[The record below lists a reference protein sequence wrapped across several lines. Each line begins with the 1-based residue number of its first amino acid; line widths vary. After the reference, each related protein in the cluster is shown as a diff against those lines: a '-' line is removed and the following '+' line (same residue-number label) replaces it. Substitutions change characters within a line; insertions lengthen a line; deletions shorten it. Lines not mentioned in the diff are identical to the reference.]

1 MMLTDLTFTSN
12 GIRCAAWHVSARSG
26 ALARPAGRPCVVMA
40 NGFGGTRDTGLLG
53 FAEAFAHAGLDAF
66 VFDYRG
72 FGASEGTPRQDISVR
87 RQRQDYEAAVAA
99 ARHLAGVDPNR
110 IALWGTSYSAGHC
123 VVVAVQDRRIAA
135 VVSMTPAM
143 DGFATLLHLM
153 RQGEIGLLLRATA
166 NGCRDLARALT
177 KRAPHY
183 VPLVGPPGSS
193 ALITAP
199 GAEEGYTALAGPTWR
214 NQACARTSLA
224 VGLNRPTIYASRIG
238 CPILVQVGTN
248 DHVVPPGAA
257 RQAAKKAGRW
267 AQLLEYPVDHF
278 DVYEG
283 PWHERVLSDQVEF
296 LSRVFA
302 G

>member
-1 MMLTDLTFTSN
+1 MVLTDLTFTSH
-12 GIRCAAWHVSARSG
+12 GVRCAAWHVPARG
-26 ALARPAGRPCVVMA
+26 DALAGPAGRPCVVMA
-40 NGFGGTRDTGLLG
+40 SGFGGTRDTGLLS
-53 FAEAFAHAGLDAF
+53 FAEAFADAGLDAF

-72 FGASEGTPRQDISVR
+72 FGASEGALRQDISVR
-87 RQRQDYEAAVAA
+87 RQRQDYHAAVDAV
-99 ARHLAGVDPNR
+99 RHLPGVDRNR

-123 VVVAVQDRRIAA
+123 VAVAAQDGRIAA
-135 VVSMTPAM
+135 VVSMTLAM
-143 DGFATLLHLM
+143 DGSATLLHLVH
-153 RQGEIGLLLRATA
+153 QGQIGLLLRATA
-166 NGCRDLARALT
+166 NGWRDVARALT

-214 NQACARTSLA
+214 NQACARTALA
-224 VGLNRPTIYASRIG
+224 VGLNRPTTYAGRVS

-257 RQAAKKAGRW
+257 RRAAKKAGRW
-267 AQLLEYPVDHF
+267 AQLREYPVDHF

-283 PWHERVLSDQVEF
+283 PWHERVLADQVEF